1 MAFLAARLAGLVLLG
16 QGAAGFLR
24 GGPGMAVVAR
34 STTWQ
39 NSLRAV
45 AAVQGGDSI
54 ISSSSSSSNSEE
66 NDVYGRPDLYD
77 LAFSYRDF
85 DAEVYRRILVIF
97 TLQVAPLN
105 HQ

>member
-1 MAFLAARLAGLVLLG
+1 
-16 QGAAGFLR
+16 
-24 GGPGMAVVAR
+24 MAVVAR

-45 AAVQGGDSI
+45 AAVQGGDRI
-54 ISSSSSSSNSEE
+54 ISSSSSSSSSSSEE

-85 DAEVYRRILVIF
+85 DAEVYRQILVIF
-97 TLQVAPLN
+97 TLQVTPIN